1 MYESVCTCGQVRLA
15 DIAPKAKELIED
27 KRIRTGF
34 YMMRLPLFKEK
45 K

>member
-1 MYESVCTCGQVRLA
+1 MYEGVCTCGRVRLV
-15 DIAPKAKELIED
+15 DIAPKAKEPIED

-34 YMMRLPLFKEK
+34 YIMRLPSFKEK